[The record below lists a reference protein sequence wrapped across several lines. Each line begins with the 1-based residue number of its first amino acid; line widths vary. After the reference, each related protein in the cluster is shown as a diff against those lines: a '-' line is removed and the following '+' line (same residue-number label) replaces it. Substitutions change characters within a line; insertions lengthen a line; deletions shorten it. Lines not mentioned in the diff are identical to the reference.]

1 MSARNPSF
9 VIDHSQRG
17 EPNYV
22 ERSDIDFYEGPPAHG
37 IFRRFEAANR
47 GLNGDDV
54 NTWPTTGGLLRV
66 GHRNLPSMG
75 RGRASAQGIPTSD
88 ETAYIPGWAI
98 GDPR

>member
-1 MSARNPSF
+1 VTARNPTF

-17 EPNYV
+17 DPNYQ
-22 ERSDIDFYEGPPAHG
+22 ERSDIGFYQGPLPHG
-37 IFRRFEAANR
+37 IYHRFNANNR
-47 GLNGDDV
+47 GLIGNDV
-54 NTWPTTGGLLRV
+54 NTWPPESSEIRI

-75 RGRASAQGIPTSD
+75 RGKASNQGIPTSD